1 MPMKYKEEPNVKF
14 YGKTLMLAALLA
26 LTACSNSTEQANSQ
40 PVDVENDSCGASQ
53 YQNYVGKPLS
63 ALDGVNIPHQVRT
76 IPYNSAVTMDFNL
89 RRLNFLGDSDDK
101 IIRVY
106 CG

>member
-1 MPMKYKEEPNVKF
+1 MKF
-14 YGKTLMLAALLA
+14 YGKTLLLTALLA
-26 LTACSNSTEQANSQ
+26 LSACSSSSEQGGGAQ
-40 PVDVENDSCGASQ
+40 VADADDTCGASQ
-53 YQNYVGKPLS
+53 YQNYVGKPMTSLE
-63 ALDGVNIPHQVRT
+63 GVRIESKVRA

-89 RRLNFLGDSDDK
+89 RRLNFLGDSNDK

>member
-1 MPMKYKEEPNVKF
+1 MKF

-26 LTACSNSTEQANSQ
+26 LAACSSTSEQAEPQSA
-40 PVDVENDSCGASQ
+40 DVENDSCGASQ
-53 YQNYVGKPLS
+53 YQSYVGKPLS

-89 RRLNFLGDSDDK
+89 QRLNFLGDSDDK

>member
-1 MPMKYKEEPNVKF
+1 MKF
-14 YGKTLMLAALLA
+14 YRKTLMLTALLA
-26 LTACSNSTEQANSQ
+26 LSACSSSPEQGAANQ
-40 PVDVENDSCGASQ
+40 AVDAENDTCGAAQ
-53 YQNYVGKPLS
+53 YQSYVGKPMS
-63 ALDGVNIPHQVRT
+63 ALEGVQIESQVRA

>member
-1 MPMKYKEEPNVKF
+1 
-14 YGKTLMLAALLA
+14 MLLTALLA
-26 LTACSNSTEQANSQ
+26 LSACSSSPEQGAAQ
-40 PVDVENDSCGASQ
+40 MADADDTCGASQ
-53 YQNYVGKPLS
+53 YQNYVGKPMTSLE
-63 ALDGVNIPHQVRT
+63 GVRIESKVRA

-89 RRLNFLGDSDDK
+89 RRLNFLGDSNDK

>member
-1 MPMKYKEEPNVKF
+1 VKF
-14 YGKTLMLAALLA
+14 YGKTLLLTALLA
-26 LTACSNSTEQANSQ
+26 LSACSSSPEQGAAQ
-40 PVDVENDSCGASQ
+40 MADADDTCGASQ
-53 YQNYVGKPLS
+53 YQNYVGKPMTSLE
-63 ALDGVNIPHQVRT
+63 GVRIESKVRA

-89 RRLNFLGDSDDK
+89 RRLNFLGDSNDK

>member
-1 MPMKYKEEPNVKF
+1 MKF
-14 YGKTLMLAALLA
+14 YGKTLMLTALLA
-26 LTACSNSTEQANSQ
+26 LSACSSSPEQDTANTAA
-40 PVDVENDSCGASQ
+40 DAENDTCGAAQ
-53 YQNYVGKPLS
+53 YQNYVGKPMS
-63 ALDGVNIPHQVRT
+63 ALEGVQIESQVRA

>member
-1 MPMKYKEEPNVKF
+1 MKF

-26 LTACSNSTEQANSQ
+26 LTACSSSPEQEAASS
-40 PVDVENDSCGASQ
+40 PADVENDSCGASQ

-76 IPYNSAVTMDFNL
+76 IPYNSVVTMDFNL
-89 RRLNFLGDSDDK
+89 QRLNFLGDSDDN

>member
-1 MPMKYKEEPNVKF
+1 MKF
-14 YGKTLMLAALLA
+14 YGKTMMLAALLA
-26 LTACSNSTEQANSQ
+26 LTACSSSTEQANSQ
-40 PVDVENDSCGASQ
+40 PAADDTCGAAQ

-63 ALDGVNIPHQVRT
+63 ALDGVNIPQQVRT
-76 IPYNSAVTMDFNL
+76 IPYNAAVTMDFNL
-89 RRLNFLGDSDDK
+89 NRLNFLADSEDK

>member
-1 MPMKYKEEPNVKF
+1 MKF
-14 YGKTLMLAALLA
+14 YGKTLMLTALLA
-26 LTACSNSTEQANSQ
+26 LSACGSSPEKGATAQAT
-40 PVDVENDSCGASQ
+40 DADDTCGAAQ
-53 YQNYVGKPLS
+53 YQSYVGKPMSSLEGLRIES
-63 ALDGVNIPHQVRT
+63 QVRA

>member
-1 MPMKYKEEPNVKF
+1 MKF
-14 YGKTLMLAALLA
+14 YRKTLMLAALMTLA
-26 LTACSNSTEQANSQ
+26 ACSSTSENGASASS
-40 PVDVENDSCGASQ
+40 VDADDTCGASQ

-63 ALDGVNIPHQVRT
+63 SLDGVQIDARQVRT

-89 RRLNFLGDSDDK
+89 TRLNFLGDRDDK
-101 IIRVY
+101 ITRVY

>member
-1 MPMKYKEEPNVKF
+1 MKF
-14 YGKTLMLAALLA
+14 YGKTLMLTALLA
-26 LTACSNSTEQANSQ
+26 LSACSSSPEQATGNTAA
-40 PVDVENDSCGASQ
+40 DAENDTCGAAQ
-53 YQNYVGKPLS
+53 YQNYVGKPMS
-63 ALDGVNIPHQVRT
+63 ALEGVQIESQVRA

-89 RRLNFLGDSDDK
+89 RRLNFLGDSEDK

>member
-1 MPMKYKEEPNVKF
+1 MKF
-14 YGKTLMLAALLA
+14 YRKTLMLAALMALA
-26 LTACSNSTEQANSQ
+26 ACSSTSENSAAS
-40 PVDVENDSCGASQ
+40 PSENTADDTCGAAQ

-63 ALDGVNIPHQVRT
+63 SLDGVQIDARQVRT
-76 IPYNSAVTMDFNL
+76 IPYNAAVTMDFNL
-89 RRLNFLGDSDDK
+89 SRLNFLADQDDK

>member
-1 MPMKYKEEPNVKF
+1 MKF
-14 YGKTLMLAALLA
+14 YGKTLMLTALLA
-26 LTACSNSTEQANSQ
+26 LSACSSSPEQGSANTA
-40 PVDVENDSCGASQ
+40 VDAENDTCGAAQ
-53 YQNYVGKPLS
+53 YQNYVGKPMS
-63 ALDGVNIPHQVRT
+63 ALEGVQIESQVRA

>member
-1 MPMKYKEEPNVKF
+1 VKF
-14 YGKTLMLAALLA
+14 YGKTLMLTALLA
-26 LTACSNSTEQANSQ
+26 LSACSSSSDQGAAN
-40 PVDVENDSCGASQ
+40 PTVDADSDTCGAAQ
-53 YQNYVGKPLS
+53 YQNYVGKPMSSLE
-63 ALDGVNIPHQVRT
+63 GVRIESQVRA

-89 RRLNFLGDSDDK
+89 RRLNFLGDSEDK

>member
-1 MPMKYKEEPNVKF
+1 MKF
-14 YGKTLMLAALLA
+14 YGKTMMLAALLA
-26 LTACSNSTEQANSQ
+26 LTACSSSTEQANSQ
-40 PVDVENDSCGASQ
+40 PAEDDTCGAAQ

-63 ALDGVNIPHQVRT
+63 ALDGVTIPQQVRT

-89 RRLNFLGDSDDK
+89 KRLNFLGDSEDK
-101 IIRVY
+101 IVRVY

>member
-1 MPMKYKEEPNVKF
+1 MKF
-14 YGKTLMLAALLA
+14 YGKTLMLTALLA
-26 LTACSNSTEQANSQ
+26 LSACSNSPEQGTANTV
-40 PVDVENDSCGASQ
+40 VDAENDTCGAAQ
-53 YQNYVGKPLS
+53 YQNYVGKPMS
-63 ALDGVNIPHQVRT
+63 ALEGVQIESQVRA

>member
-1 MPMKYKEEPNVKF
+1 MKF
-14 YGKTLMLAALLA
+14 YGKTLMLTALLA
-26 LTACSNSTEQANSQ
+26 LSACSSSPDKGADPQTA
-40 PVDVENDSCGASQ
+40 DADDTCGASQ
-53 YQNYVGKPLS
+53 YQSYVGKPMASLEG
-63 ALDGVNIPHQVRT
+63 LQIDGKVRA

>member
-1 MPMKYKEEPNVKF
+1 MKF
-14 YGKTLMLAALLA
+14 YGKTMMLAALLA
-26 LTACSNSTEQANSQ
+26 LTACSSSPEQANSQ
-40 PVDVENDSCGASQ
+40 TAEAEDDTCGASQ

-63 ALDGVNIPHQVRT
+63 ALDGVNIPQQVRT
-76 IPYNSAVTMDFNL
+76 IPYNSMVTMDFNL
-89 RRLNFLGDSDDK
+89 KRLNFLGDSEDK